1 MKKIFFLIALFPVF
15 VFSQTKTISGTVN
28 DENSLPLVGVNITV
42 QNSNI
47 GALTDFDG
55 NFSIIIPSDK
65 SKVLIFS
72 YLGYTTQQVDVSS
85 SDNIDIM
92 MIPDLE
98 QLEEVVVIG
107 YGSVLKKDL
116 TGSLSQVEVEQ
127 EVANQSNSID
137 QLLQGRAAGVQVVQ
151 NSATP
156 GAGISVKIR
165 GTNSLRGNNEPLYV
179 VDGVIISSAGE
190 DVLPAGVGNLGQESQ
205 NGLNG
210 INPRDIES
218 IQPIIT
224 ASRLFLS
231 FLVLPSNI
239 FCLFLL

>member
-15 VFSQTKTISGTVN
+15 GFSQTKTISGTVN

-55 NFSIIIPSDK
+55 NLSITIPSDK

-107 YGSVLKKDL
+107 YGSVLKR
-116 TGSLSQVEVEQ
+116 
-127 EVANQSNSID
+127 I
-137 QLLQGRAAGVQVVQ
+137 
-151 NSATP
+151 
-156 GAGISVKIR
+156 
-165 GTNSLRGNNEPLYV
+165 
-179 VDGVIISSAGE
+179 
-190 DVLPAGVGNLGQESQ
+190 
-205 NGLNG
+205 
-210 INPRDIES
+210 
-218 IQPIIT
+218 
-224 ASRLFLS
+224 
-231 FLVLPSNI
+231 
-239 FCLFLL
+239 